1 MRKRA
6 KNSDARAAFYKDSGI
21 SWGYLVLTIICACV
35 LAAGFFFA
43 ALQHF
48 ATMDIGFKNSSLRKQ
63 VEELEAEKRRLLLA
77 REIAL
82 SPSEIAKTARKL
94 GFTDAEGQPQPEL
107 AAAKDREPSPRPETA
122 VLTDRIERASV
133 DASASTRPRV
143 VPAAVRETK
152 AVAPVEKVNDKAE
165 KASDKKVRMTAA
177 TEPKTSKTEK
187 AAQSKP
193 KTAVRKE
200 SVEVADGRPRRVS
213 SDKVRKEQATSV
225 LTGLR

>member
-21 SWGYLVLTIICACV
+21 SWGYLILTIICACV

-82 SPSEIAKTARKL
+82 SPSEIAKTARSL
-94 GFTDAEGQPQPEL
+94 GFTDAERQPQPEL
-107 AAAKDREPSPRPETA
+107 AVAKDREPSPRPETA
-122 VLTDRIERASV
+122 ALNESIERT
-133 DASASTRPRV
+133 SADTSAPARPRV
-143 VPAAVRETK
+143 VPAAVRETRT
-152 AVAPVEKVNDKAE
+152 VEKANDKVE
-165 KASDKKVRMTAA
+165 KANDKKVRVTAA
-177 TEPKTSKTEK
+177 TEPKSPKAEK
-187 AAQSKP
+187 AAQPKQKP
-193 KTAVRKE
+193 AVRKE

-213 SDKVRKEQATSV
+213 NDRVRKEQAASV
-225 LTGLR
+225 LAGLR

>member
-6 KNSDARAAFYKDSGI
+6 KNSDNRAAVYKDSGI
-21 SWGYLVLTIICACV
+21 SWGYLILTIICACV

-82 SPSEIAKTARKL
+82 SPSEIAKTAKGL
-94 GFTDAEGQPQPEL
+94 GFTDAERLPQPEL
-107 AAAKDREPSPRPETA
+107 AAVKEKDTRAMPQPETVSLNDKA
-122 VLTDRIERASV
+122 ARSMVELPS
-133 DASASTRPRV
+133 STRARV
-143 VPAAVRETK
+143 TSATPTETK
-152 AVAPVEKVNDKAE
+152 AQTAN
-165 KASDKKVRMTAA
+165 DKKVRATAA
-177 TEPKTSKTEK
+177 TEPKSPK
-187 AAQSKP
+187 AEREVQRDRKP
-193 KTAVRKE
+193 SVGRE

-213 SDKVRKEQATSV
+213 NDKARKGSASTV
-225 LTGLR
+225 LAGLR